1 MYPLILSLSDKMQS
15 IYSEKANLN
24 KHKERLTPDKSSQD
38 GCIMLGVF
46 YCSEKGH
53 AIRRDSLQGFPNGRH
68 RQSDRRAGTKCCPH
82 ERGHYGHCTGWK
94 RTSGIRGQTSY
105 FICTYRSLFQRGC
118 GLFLFDTF
126 LFYSQ
131 TYYKRIHDFHY
142 GRTWDFSG
150 ALFLRLNAS
159 ALQGARTAA
168 PVLELFTK
176 FQDWRE
182 SE

>member
-68 RQSDRRAGTKCCPH
+68 RQSDRRAGTKCCPQ
-82 ERGHYGHCTGWK
+82 ERGYHGHG
-94 RTSGIRGQTSY
+94 TSGELAPDTHGQTSY
-105 FICTYRSLFQRGC
+105 YFCTYRSLQRDC
-118 GLFLFDTF
+118 GFFLFDTF
-126 LFYSQ
+126 LSLSQ
-131 TYYKRIHDFHY
+131 
-142 GRTWDFSG
+142 
-150 ALFLRLNAS
+150 
-159 ALQGARTAA
+159 
-168 PVLELFTK
+168 
-176 FQDWRE
+176 
-182 SE
+182 